1 MLIESYSKKNK
12 LLDNVKK
19 EIAKLDALCIT
30 PEEKEQRIQ
39 EIKQLNRSIAYASTM
54 IQFFWKQDTMVSYV
68 RDQHYTIIDMLGIPN
83 YVNYIPRHCS
93 LKSSQANKF
102 HQSFHILANFG
113 GVMGCAIGMSL
124 ASACELIYWLTLK
137 PVAKWMVRND
147 MALTTRANYVYK
159 MTYLLVFLAWLSFSY
174 YQFHNVYLAYRER
187 AVEEDFFWVGGYH

>member
-1 MLIESYSKKNK
+1 
-12 LLDNVKK
+12 
-19 EIAKLDALCIT
+19 
-30 PEEKEQRIQ
+30 
-39 EIKQLNRSIAYASTM
+39 
-54 IQFFWKQDTMVSYV
+54 
-68 RDQHYTIIDMLGIPN
+68 
-83 YVNYIPRHCS
+83 
-93 LKSSQANKF
+93 
-102 HQSFHILANFG
+102 
-113 GVMGCAIGMSL
+113 MGCAIGMSL